1 MINEQDYFK
10 TRINRKSENECMD
23 ECTDECIEKRGGK
36 DGWHKST
43 LGCIY
48 IFLQGMNVMRDY
60 WMNWILK
67 RQIHTLIYM

>member
-1 MINEQDYFK
+1 MINELDYFE

-43 LGCIY
+43 LGCTY
-48 IFLQGMNVMRDY
+48 V
-60 WMNWILK
+60 
-67 RQIHTLIYM
+67 